1 MKKNKAFNNIKK
13 GFKMSK
19 AEDKANIKKAVV
31 DAYNATFKPNQM
43 TKDVKTVSKGI
54 NPIAKEM
61 IEKEINNG

>member
-19 AEDKANIKKAVV
+19 AEDKANVNKAVA